1 MLVTSN
7 KPLSYIMY
15 SFMCKLDQDF
25 VSIMQNIQF
34 YSQVIYQFTDTY
46 TICRQSTKKI
56 THYFIRKCNATL
68 NFNLIVLSDIQIDI
82 NISINVCINIIYSI
96 NLLLYKCSK
105 LKLSNIKILHSL
117 TISMLP
123 RSCKEMTIL
132 TSDQVNFAH
141 IAIDEHIGF
150 R

>member
-7 KPLSYIMY
+7 KLLSYIMY

-34 YSQVIYQFTDTY
+34 YRQVIYQFTDTY
-46 TICRQSTKKI
+46 TICRKSTKKI
-56 THYFIRKCNATL
+56 THYFIRKCNTTL
-68 NFNLIVLSDIQIDI
+68 NFNLIVLSDIHIDI
-82 NISINVCINIIYSI
+82 NISINVCTNIIQSI

-105 LKLSNIKILHSL
+105 LKLLTIKILHSL

-132 TSDQVNFAH
+132 T
-141 IAIDEHIGF
+141 
-150 R
+150 